1 MNASASSEVLK
12 LVLLL
17 CMAAL
22 FTVVMPRLQ
31 WPTRFCRVNAFGTSI
46 PVTFGLVP
54 ALALSSLMLFG
65 HPSSIAACLLILGFC
80 LIGFLDDTFGSGAY
94 RGIRGHLNALRK
106 RIVTTGLI
114 KLLAS
119 PVMAATYAFVTYGTD
134 NWLSYLY
141 ITMIAAS
148 SNVFNLLDL
157 RPGRS
162 QGFAILTLLAILPIF
177 HTSLI
182 LGAIMILAVTIV
194 PDARAKVMMGDA
206 GAIAIGCAVALVVIA
221 SSNITLSVTYT
232 LAAVFLNLLAER
244 YSLGKL
250 IAHNAVLSKL
260 DGLMGR
266 RS

>member
-1 MNASASSEVLK
+1 MNSSASSELIK
-12 LVLLL
+12 LALLL
-17 CMAAL
+17 CIT
-22 FTVVMPRLQ
+22 TVVSVVIPRIS
-31 WPTRFCRVNAFGTSI
+31 WPARFCRQNAFGASI

-54 ALALSSLMLFG
+54 ALALSSLMLIG
-65 HPSSIAACLLILGFC
+65 HPSSFAACLLIIGFC

-94 RGIRGHLNALRK
+94 RGIRGHLTALRK
-106 RIVTTGLI
+106 RIVTTGLV

-119 PVMAATYAFVTYGTD
+119 PVMAATYAFVMYGTA

-177 HTSLI
+177 HSSLV
-182 LGAIMILAVTIV
+182 LGSVLILAVTIV

-206 GAIAIGCAVALVVIA
+206 GAIAIGCAVALVIIA
-221 SSNITLSVTYT
+221 SSNITLSVMYT
-232 LAAVFLNLLAER
+232 LTAVFLNLLAER

-250 IAHNAVLSKL
+250 IAGNGVLSKL

>member
-1 MNASASSEVLK
+1 
-12 LVLLL
+12 
-17 CMAAL
+17 
-22 FTVVMPRLQ
+22 
-31 WPTRFCRVNAFGTSI
+31 
-46 PVTFGLVP
+46 
-54 ALALSSLMLFG
+54 MLIG
-65 HPSSIAACLLILGFC
+65 RPSSFAACLLIVGFC

-94 RGIRGHLNALRK
+94 RGIRGHLTALRK
-106 RIVTTGLI
+106 GIVTTGLI

-119 PVMAATYAFVTYGTD
+119 PVMAATYAFVTYGTA

-162 QGFAILTLLAILPIF
+162 QGFAIVTLLAILPVF
-177 HTSLI
+177 HSSLT
-182 LGAIMILAVTIV
+182 LGAILIIAVTII

-206 GAIAIGCAVALVVIA
+206 GAIAIGCAIALVIIA

-232 LAAVFLNLLAER
+232 LVAVFLNLLAER
-244 YSLGKL
+244 FSLGKL
-250 IAHNAVLSKL
+250 IAGNGVLSKL

-266 RS
+266 RI

>member
-1 MNASASSEVLK
+1 MNAFASSEVLK
-12 LVLLL
+12 LALLL
-17 CMAAL
+17 CMTAL
-22 FTVVMPRLQ
+22 LSVVIPRIS
-31 WPTRFCRVNAFGTSI
+31 WPARFCRQNAFGTSI
-46 PVTFGLVP
+46 PVTFGIVP
-54 ALALSSLMLFG
+54 SLALSSLMLIG
-65 HPSSIAACLLILGFC
+65 HPSSFAACLLIVGFC

-94 RGIRGHLNALRK
+94 RGIRGHLTALREG
-106 RIVTTGLI
+106 IVTTGLI

-119 PVMAATYAFVTYGTD
+119 PVMAATYAFVTYGTA

-162 QGFAILTLLAILPIF
+162 QGFAIVTLLAILPVF
-177 HTSLI
+177 RSSLI
-182 LGAIMILAVTIV
+182 IGAILILAVTII

-206 GAIAIGCAVALVVIA
+206 GAIAIGCAIALVIIA

-232 LAAVFLNLLAER
+232 LVAVFLNLLAER
-244 YSLGKL
+244 FSLGKL
-250 IAHNAVLSKL
+250 IAGNGVLSKL

-266 RS
+266 RI